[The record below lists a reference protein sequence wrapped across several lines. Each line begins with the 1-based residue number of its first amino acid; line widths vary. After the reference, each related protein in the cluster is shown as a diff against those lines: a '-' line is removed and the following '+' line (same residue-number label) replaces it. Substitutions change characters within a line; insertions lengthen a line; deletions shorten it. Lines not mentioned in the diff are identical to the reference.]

1 MSYNRFSLSST
12 ITGCLIE
19 LEFALI
25 NAVIKL
31 HAIIRKQSQLM
42 LFEMVYRPHNFGAA
56 KFLLV
61 NSSS

>member
-1 MSYNRFSLSST
+1 MSYNRFSFSCT
-12 ITGCLIE
+12 IGRRLIQ

-42 LFEMVYRPHNFGAA
+42 LFEIVYRPHNFGAA
-56 KFLLV
+56 KFLLA